1 MIDSDFI
8 INASRAKEVNKLYIR
23 EKVNL
28 GHIVLLT
35 EIVQRKIENK
45 PLPNVKWLQTELEI
59 STTKVKSICSELE
72 ARGYI
77 SKLSFVIDRRLIN
90 IGLTAS
96 GKDFI
101 YRITSSL
108 TK

>member
-1 MIDSDFI
+1 MNDSDFI
-8 INASRAKEVNKLYIR
+8 MNAMRAKQVNKLYIK

-59 STTKVKSICSELE
+59 STTKIKSICSDLE
-72 ARGYI
+72 SRGFI
-77 SKLSFVIDRRLIN
+77 TKSFDRNDKRVKKFDI
-90 IGLTAS
+90 TPS
-96 GKDFI
+96 GKEFI
-101 YRITSSL
+101 YRLTSGL

>member
-1 MIDSDFI
+1 MNDSDFI
-8 INASRAKEVNKLYIR
+8 MNAMRAKQVNKLYIK

-59 STTKVKSICSELE
+59 STTKIKSICSDLE
-72 ARGYI
+72 SRGFI
-77 SKLSFVIDRRLIN
+77 TKSFDRNDKRVKKIDI
-90 IGLTAS
+90 TES
-96 GKDFI
+96 GKEFI
-101 YRITSSL
+101 YRLTSGL

>member
-1 MIDSDFI
+1 MNDSDFI
-8 INASRAKEVNKLYIR
+8 MNAMRAKQVNKLYIK

-59 STTKVKSICSELE
+59 STTKIKSICSELE
-72 ARGYI
+72 DRGFI
-77 SKLSFVIDRRLIN
+77 TKSFDVNDRRVKKID
-90 IGLTAS
+90 ITPS

-101 YRITSSL
+101 YRLTSSL

>member
-1 MIDSDFI
+1 MNDSDFI
-8 INASRAKEVNKLYIR
+8 MNAMRAKQLNKLYIK

-59 STTKVKSICSELE
+59 STTKIKSICSELE
-72 ARGYI
+72 NRGFI
-77 SKLSFVIDRRLIN
+77 NKSFDINDKRVKKIDI
-90 IGLTAS
+90 TPS
-96 GKDFI
+96 GKEFI
-101 YRITSSL
+101 YRLTSGL
-108 TK
+108 IK

>member
-1 MIDSDFI
+1 MRDTDFI
-8 INASRAKEVNKLYIR
+8 INATRAKEVNKLYKR

-59 STTKVKSICSELE
+59 STTKIKSICSDLE
-72 ARGYI
+72 SRGFI
-77 SKLSFVIDRRLIN
+77 TKSFDRNDKRVKKIDI
-90 IGLTAS
+90 TPT
-96 GKDFI
+96 GKEFI
-101 YRITSSL
+101 YRLASGL

>member
-1 MIDSDFI
+1 MLDSDFI
-8 INASRAKEVNKLYIR
+8 INAIRAKQVNKLYLR

-35 EIVQRKIENK
+35 EIVKRKIENK

-59 STTKVKSICSELE
+59 STTKIKSICSELE
-72 ARGYI
+72 NRGFI
-77 SKLSFVIDRRLIN
+77 TKSLDVNDRRVKKID
-90 IGLTAS
+90 ITPS
-96 GKDFI
+96 GKEFI
-101 YRITSSL
+101 YRITSGL

>member
-1 MIDSDFI
+1 MLDSDFI
-8 INASRAKEVNKLYIR
+8 INATRAKEVNKLYIR

-45 PLPNVKWLQTELEI
+45 SLPNVKWLQTELEI
-59 STTKVKSICSELE
+59 STTKIKSICSELE
-72 ARGYI
+72 DRGFI
-77 SKLSFVIDRRLIN
+77 TKSFDVNDRRVKKID
-90 IGLTAS
+90 ITPS

-101 YRITSSL
+101 YRLTSGL

>member
-1 MIDSDFI
+1 MLDSYFI
-8 INASRAKEVNKLYIR
+8 INANRAKEVNKLYIR

-45 PLPNVKWLQTELEI
+45 PLPNVKWLQTEREI

-72 ARGYI
+72 ARGFI
-77 SKLSFVIDRRLIN
+77 TKSFDVNDRRVKKID
-90 IGLTAS
+90 ITPS

>member
-1 MIDSDFI
+1 MLDSDFI
-8 INASRAKEVNKLYIR
+8 INAIRAKQVNKLYLR

-35 EIVQRKIENK
+35 EIVKRKIENK

-59 STTKVKSICSELE
+59 STTKIKSICSELE
-72 ARGYI
+72 NRGFI
-77 SKLSFVIDRRLIN
+77 TKSFDVNDRRVKKID
-90 IGLTAS
+90 ITPS
-96 GKDFI
+96 GKEFI
-101 YRITSSL
+101 YRITSGL

>member
-1 MIDSDFI
+1 MLDSDFI
-8 INASRAKEVNKLYIR
+8 INAIRAKQVNKLYLR

-35 EIVQRKIENK
+35 EIVKRKIENK

-59 STTKVKSICSELE
+59 STTKIKSICSDLE
-72 ARGYI
+72 NRGFI
-77 SKLSFVIDRRLIN
+77 TKSLDVNDRRVKKID
-90 IGLTAS
+90 ITPS
-96 GKDFI
+96 GKEFI
-101 YRITSSL
+101 YRITSGL

>member
-1 MIDSDFI
+1 MLDSYFI
-8 INASRAKEVNKLYIR
+8 INAIRAKQVNKLYLR

-35 EIVQRKIENK
+35 EIVKRKIENK

-59 STTKVKSICSELE
+59 STTKIKSICSELE
-72 ARGYI
+72 NRGFI
-77 SKLSFVIDRRLIN
+77 TKSLDVNDRRVKKID
-90 IGLTAS
+90 ITPS
-96 GKDFI
+96 GKEFI
-101 YRITSSL
+101 YRITSGL

>member
-1 MIDSDFI
+1 MLDSDFI
-8 INASRAKEVNKLYIR
+8 INATRAKEVNKLYIR

-72 ARGYI
+72 DRGFI
-77 SKLSFVIDRRLIN
+77 TKSFDVNDRRVKKID
-90 IGLTAS
+90 ITPS

-101 YRITSSL
+101 YRVTSGL

>member
-1 MIDSDFI
+1 MNDSDFI
-8 INASRAKEVNKLYIR
+8 MNAMRAKQVNKLYIK

-59 STTKVKSICSELE
+59 STTKIKSICSELE
-72 ARGYI
+72 NRGFI
-77 SKLSFVIDRRLIN
+77 NKSFDINDKRVKKIDI
-90 IGLTAS
+90 TTS
-96 GKDFI
+96 GKEFI
-101 YRITSSL
+101 YRLTSGL
-108 TK
+108 IK

>member
-1 MIDSDFI
+1 MLDSDFI
-8 INASRAKEVNKLYIR
+8 INATRAKEVNKLYIR

-45 PLPNVKWLQTELEI
+45 ALPNVKWLQTELEI

-72 ARGYI
+72 GSGFI
-77 SKLSFVIDRRLIN
+77 TKSFDVNDRRVKKID
-90 IGLTAS
+90 ITPS

-101 YRITSSL
+101 YRVTSSL

>member
-1 MIDSDFI
+1 MLDSDFI
-8 INASRAKEVNKLYIR
+8 INAIRAKQVNKLYLR

-35 EIVQRKIENK
+35 EIVKRKIENK

-59 STTKVKSICSELE
+59 STTKIKSICSELE
-72 ARGYI
+72 NRGFI
-77 SKLSFVIDRRLIN
+77 TKSLDENDRRVKKID
-90 IGLTAS
+90 ITPS
-96 GKDFI
+96 GKEFI
-101 YRITSSL
+101 YRITSGL

>member
-1 MIDSDFI
+1 MLDSDFI
-8 INASRAKEVNKLYIR
+8 INATRAKEVNKLYKR

-72 ARGYI
+72 GRGFI
-77 SKLSFVIDRRLIN
+77 TKSFDVNDRRVKKID
-90 IGLTAS
+90 ITPS

-101 YRITSSL
+101 YRVTSSL